1 MLESLKERDSYQLNR
16 YSCLSVADLECT
28 SNPTLEFIEINM
40 SRTML
45 ENELYHLHATV

>member
-28 SNPTLEFIEINM
+28 SNPTLEFIIRDKHVKN
-40 SRTML
+40 
-45 ENELYHLHATV
+45 NVGK